1 MNEEHLTLCTSSE
14 WAHAVREWILPWT
27 LEGFELGE
35 QVVEIGPGPGVT
47 TELLIERA
55 SHLTAVEIDES
66 LAADLRRRFAD
77 RTDIDILCA
86 DGAHTGLTAGQYDSV
101 ICMTM
106 LHHVASP
113 RAQDAVFT
121 EARRLLSPTGAFL
134 GSDSLDGPEFRALHE
149 NDVCVPV
156 APEELD
162 TRLRRAGFRWVEV
175 DTNEWSVRFR
185 AQP

>member
-1 MNEEHLTLCTSSE
+1 M
-14 WAHAVREWILPWT
+14 
-27 LEGFELGE
+27 
-35 QVVEIGPGPGVT
+35 
-47 TELLIERA
+47 
-55 SHLTAVEIDES
+55 
-66 LAADLRRRFAD
+66 
-77 RTDIDILCA
+77 
-86 DGAHTGLTAGQYDSV
+86 